1 MRLIDA
7 DALIDSMGLANAVKW
22 GNKDGY
28 QQDNSYSTLMRYEIK
43 DDIDAQ
49 PTIDAVPLDRLCEW
63 LAERYEPPYALIDI
77 DKLRRPID
85 FRQQKEIWM
94 VALTKWMEE
103 QDEAD

>member
-49 PTIDAVPLDRLCEW
+49 PTIDAVTLDRLCEW
-63 LAERYEPPYALIDI
+63 LPNAVDSCPANPEWHNGKCLHMECEECW
-77 DKLRRPID
+77 
-85 FRQQKEIWM
+85 KEAICNWM
-94 VALTKWMEE
+94 GGWNKHA
-103 QDEAD
+103 AD